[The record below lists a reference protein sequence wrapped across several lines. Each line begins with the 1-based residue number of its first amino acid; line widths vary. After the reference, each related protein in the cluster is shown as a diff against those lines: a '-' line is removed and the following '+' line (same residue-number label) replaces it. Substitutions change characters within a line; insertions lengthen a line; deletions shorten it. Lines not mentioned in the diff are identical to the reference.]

1 MCTKNTSKYTFDT
14 FEVENITENIIT
26 SSFTDTVNIHNT
38 MPFCKKCGCQE
49 VQVFLKN
56 KNQYCKMCFLTIL
69 IHKFRATLGKS
80 KSVRANDT
88 VLIAHSGKANST
100 VLLHLITAD
109 INKSISKKLKFPFK
123 VLYIDDGIIKKR
135 SIEERESI
143 RNALA
148 KEAENLQ
155 LTMYISSLSNCT
167 IDTTTDKELQ
177 SINVPLMNTTKE
189 DTTLQEVFN
198 NLENDTARDELLQQ
212 LRRKLLVSAA
222 RKLNCNKVFIADTSI
237 DLAIKVLGDVSTG
250 RGSQLS
256 FNVAFSDERYS
267 DVKLLRPLKDFT
279 KDDIIA
285 YTECCELHPI
295 LNSQKY
301 DFCFPASIRNIARN
315 FVYKLDSEFYGAVST
330 IYRTS
335 EKLATNVEPFNNI
348 NNDTKIITNKI
359 NVNNICILCELNFRD
374 SDYLSK
380 EELSVVQA
388 KLFSKLVS
396 TVTNISLDTTMN
408 SLNTCAQSSNEQSE
422 CVNAFT
428 SKKCQCK
435 TDICNSFLR
444 QSMIEKYLCYSC
456 SLIFSNVKEM
466 NNILPNFIF
475 DAIQKELQIAN
486 LKKEITD
493 FLL

>member
-1 MCTKNTSKYTFDT
+1 
-14 FEVENITENIIT
+14 
-26 SSFTDTVNIHNT
+26 
-38 MPFCKKCGCQE
+38 
-49 VQVFLKN
+49 
-56 KNQYCKMCFLTIL
+56 
-69 IHKFRATLGKS
+69 
-80 KSVRANDT
+80 
-88 VLIAHSGKANST
+88 
-100 VLLHLITAD
+100 
-109 INKSISKKLKFPFK
+109 
-123 VLYIDDGIIKKR
+123 
-135 SIEERESI
+135 
-143 RNALA
+143 
-148 KEAENLQ
+148 
-155 LTMYISSLSNCT
+155 MYISSLSKCT
-167 IDTTTDKELQ
+167 IDTTYKELQ

-189 DTTLQEVFN
+189 DTMLQEIFN

-222 RKLNCNKVFIADTSI
+222 RKLNCNKIFIADTSL

-250 RGSQLS
+250 RGAQLS

-267 DVKLLRPLKDFT
+267 DVKLLRPLRDFT

-285 YTECCELHPI
+285 YVECCELHPI
-295 LNSQKY
+295 LNPQKY
-301 DFCFPASIRNIARN
+301 DFCFPASIRNIAKN
-315 FVYKLDSEFYGAVST
+315 FVYKLDSEFYSTVST

-335 EKLATNVEPFNNI
+335 EKLATNVEPLNNI
-348 NNDTKIITNKI
+348 NSDTKIITNKI
-359 NVNNICILCELNFRD
+359 DANNICVLCELNFKD

-396 TVTNISLDTTMN
+396 TITNIPLDMMTMN
-408 SLNTCAQSSNEQSE
+408 SLNICEQSSNEQSE

-428 SKKCQCK
+428 SKRCQCK
-435 TDICNSFLR
+435 ADICNSFLK

-456 SLIFSNVKEM
+456 RLIFLNVKKM
-466 NNILPNFIF
+466 NNTLPNFIL

>member
-1 MCTKNTSKYTFDT
+1 MLNTIKY
-14 FEVENITENIIT
+14 
-26 SSFTDTVNIHNT
+26 
-38 MPFCKKCGCQE
+38 
-49 VQVFLKN
+49 FL
-56 KNQYCKMCFLTIL
+56 F
-69 IHKFRATLGKS
+69 F
-80 KSVRANDT
+80 V
-88 VLIAHSGKANST
+88 
-100 VLLHLITAD
+100 
-109 INKSISKKLKFPFK
+109 
-123 VLYIDDGIIKKR
+123 YIDGIIKKR

-301 DFCFPASIRNIARN
+301 NFCFPASIRNIARN